1 MTNTNKKFVAID
13 ASVLGIKKPV
23 MVLESNR
30 NHIRATK
37 MQLVMSSLSDK
48 DFGED
53 YQGMLKAYSEV
64 MEEEIKFLSET
75 LGLTEKQV
83 DEVYD
88 LDQDETV
95 ALIMQVIGKLMHMN
109 VEQDDE
115 AKQEDNDKA

>member
-1 MTNTNKKFVAID
+1 
-13 ASVLGIKKPV
+13 
-23 MVLESNR
+23 
-30 NHIRATK
+30 
-37 MQLVMSSLSDK
+37 MSSLSDK

-109 VEQDDE
+109 IEQDE
-115 AKQEDNDKA
+115 KEEK

>member
-1 MTNTNKKFVAID
+1 
-13 ASVLGIKKPV
+13 
-23 MVLESNR
+23 
-30 NHIRATK
+30 
-37 MQLVMSSLSDK
+37 MSSLSDK

-95 ALIMQVIGKLMHMN
+95 ALIMQVIGKLMHMDI
-109 VEQDDE
+109 EQDEIEAVEPEPE
-115 AKQEDNDKA
+115 AKNK